1 MPVDLKGLLPHYY
14 VGCVEMGAFQD
25 AFEPEIQ
32 LLWERYES
40 LLRQLIVETA
50 DADYGLLLWEEMLGI
65 PTDASK
71 DLEFRKTR
79 IRSKL
84 RGQGTT
90 TAAMIKNAV
99 DSFTNGKV
107 EVLEEPERYHFV
119 IRFNGDKGVPSNMDD
134 VSAAVEE
141 LKPAHLGYSF
151 EYAYYLIREIHAKK
165 TIRELETE
173 KLYQFAGGR

>member
-14 VGCVEMGAFQD
+14 VGCAEMDAFQD
-25 AFEPEIQ
+25 AFEPEVQ
-32 LLWERYES
+32 LLWESYES

-50 DADYGLLLWEEMLGI
+50 DADYGLLLWEKMLGI

-90 TAAMIKNAV
+90 TAAMIKRCV
-99 DSFTNGKV
+99 
-107 EVLEEPERYHFV
+107 
-119 IRFNGDKGVPSNMDD
+119 
-134 VSAAVEE
+134 
-141 LKPAHLGYSF
+141 
-151 EYAYYLIREIHAKK
+151 
-165 TIRELETE
+165 
-173 KLYQFAGGR
+173 